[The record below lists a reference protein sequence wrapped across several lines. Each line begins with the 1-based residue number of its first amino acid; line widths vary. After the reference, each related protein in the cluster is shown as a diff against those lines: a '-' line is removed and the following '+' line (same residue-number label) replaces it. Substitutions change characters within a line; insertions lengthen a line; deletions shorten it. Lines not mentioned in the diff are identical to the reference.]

1 MSFNEYF
8 DELMHYGTKRHSGRY
23 EWGSG
28 ENPYQHESWFLSS
41 VNELKS
47 KGLSEKEIAD
57 YFGIST
63 TELRERKSI
72 AKDEKRA
79 ADLAEAIRLYDKGWS
94 KTAIAERLGTSESN
108 VRYLLNPVVQG
119 RVQATENTASILKD
133 RVDTDNYIDITEG
146 SQYLIG
152 ISKQKM
158 NTAVQKLKDEGYTVH
173 YIRVEQPNLPGKYTY
188 IKVLAKPGTEWTEV
202 NENRD
207 QIQLITPNYTKDGG
221 KTFLGIEPPKSVSP
235 DRVQVRYAEEGGKE
249 KDGVIELRRGVE
261 DLSLGNANYAQV
273 RIAVNDTHYLKGMAV
288 YSDDMPDGVDI
299 IFNTNK
305 HQGTPMLGPK
315 DNTVLK
321 NLKSDKDNPFGSN
334 LKVEDGLI
342 VGQSHYIDKDGNEQ
356 LSAIN
361 IVRAEGD
368 WKTWSNTLSS
378 QFLSKQPIA
387 LIRQQLNLTYDREA
401 NEFEKIKALTNP
413 EVKKKLLIEY
423 ADECDAAASHLKA
436 AALPRQS
443 SKVIIPLTDL
453 KDDECYAPTYSDGE
467 YVALVRHPHGGTFEI
482 PVLRVNNKIIS
493 GKKTLGDA
501 PDAIGINSKVAER
514 LSGADFDGD
523 SVVVIPTAGQK
534 IKATSPLKGLKDF
547 DPKESYPKYPGMK
560 VMKNTQNEM
569 GRISNLIT
577 DMTIKGADES
587 ELARAV
593 RHSMVVIDAEKHEL
607 NYKQSYIDNGI
618 EALKKKYQ
626 PEGGAS
632 TLISR
637 AGSESHPLKR
647 KASDEGVRVGKNDYS
662 IDPKTGE
669 KLYSYTGET
678 YQKPHKNSKGEID
691 RYITVYKKAP
701 TSNKMAETNDAFSL
715 SSGTVKEAEYAT
727 YANKLKALA
736 NAARKEAVSTP
747 SQKVNKS
754 AKQTYSSEVSSLKTK
769 LNTALK
775 NKPYERQAQ
784 LIASV
789 IIDAKKNDNPS
800 MTPDELK
807 KIRTQ
812 ALNEARNKTGA
823 NKKAVLVNITDKE
836 WDAIQAGAIS
846 STTLQKILDNS
857 DPSRIRQLATPLEFK
872 SPTSSDVS
880 RMKDLSARG
889 YTLKEIADVV
899 GFSPSTV
906 DDYLNK

>member
-1 MSFNEYF
+1 MNYID

-28 ENPYQHESWFLSS
+28 ENPYQHENWFLSS
-41 VNELKS
+41 VNELKA

-63 TELRERKSI
+63 TELREKKSI

-94 KTAIAERLGTSESN
+94 KTAIAERLGSNESY
-108 VRYLLNPVVQG
+108 VRYLLQPTVQD
-119 RVQATENTASILKD
+119 RVLSTENTANILKD
-133 RVDTDNYIDITEG
+133 RVGVDNYIDITEG

-158 NTAVQKLKDEGYTVH
+158 NTAVRKLEEEGYTVH
-173 YIRVEQPNLPGKYTY
+173 YIKVEQPNLPGKYTY
-188 IKVLAKPGTEWTEV
+188 IKVLAKPGTEWSEV
-202 NENRD
+202 NQNRD
-207 QIQLITPNYTKDGG
+207 QIQLIQPNYTKDGG
-221 KTFLGIEPPKSVSP
+221 KTFLGIEPPKSVSS
-235 DRVQVRYAEEGGKE
+235 DRLQVRYAEEGGKE

-261 DLSLGNANYAQV
+261 DLSLGNSNYAQV
-273 RIAVNDTHYLKGMAV
+273 RIAVDDTHYLKGMAI
-288 YSDDMPDGVDI
+288 YSDDMPPGVDI

-305 HQGTPMLGPK
+305 HVGTPVMGPK

-321 NLKSDKDNPFGSN
+321 NLKADKDNPFGSN
-334 LKVEDGLI
+334 LKVEDGII
-342 VGQSHYIDKDGNEQ
+342 VGQQHYIDKDGNRQ
-356 LSAIN
+356 LSPIN
-361 IVRAEGD
+361 IVREEGD

-378 QFLSKQPIA
+378 QFLSKQPIS
-387 LIRQQLNLTYDREA
+387 LIKQQLDLTYDRQA
-401 NEFEKIKALTNP
+401 SEFDKINALTNP

-453 KDDECYAPTYSDGE
+453 KDDECYAPTYRDGE

-482 PVLRVNNKIIS
+482 PVLKVNNGIIS
-493 GKKTLGDA
+493 GKKTLGEA
-501 PDAIGINSKVAER
+501 PDAIGINHKVAER

-523 SVVVIPTAGQK
+523 SVLVIPMAGQK
-534 IKATSPLKGLKDF
+534 IKATSPLKGLQDF
-547 DPKESYPKYPGMK
+547 DPKESYPGYKGMK

-577 DMTIKGADES
+577 DMTIKGADDS
-587 ELARAV
+587 EIARAV

-618 EALKKKYQ
+618 AQLKEKYQ

-632 TLISR
+632 TIISR
-637 AGSESHPLKR
+637 AGSEAHPLKR
-647 KASDEGVRVGKNDYS
+647 KPSEEGVRIGGNHDFSV
-662 IDPKTGE
+662 DPKTGE

-678 YQKPHKNSKGEID
+678 YQKAHKNKNGEID
-691 RYITVYKKAP
+691 RYTTVYKKAQAS
-701 TSNKMAETNDAFSL
+701 TKMAETKDASTL
-715 SSGTVKEAEYAT
+715 SSGFAKEEPYVV

-736 NAARKEAVSTP
+736 NRARKEAVTTP
-747 SQKVNKS
+747 SQKISPS
-754 AKQTYSSEVSSLKTK
+754 AKKTYAEEVSSLAAK
-769 LNTALK
+769 LNNALK

-789 IIDAKKNDNPS
+789 IIEAKQKDNPS
-800 MTPDELK
+800 MTSDELK
-807 KIRTQ
+807 KVRTQ

-823 NKKAVLVNITDKE
+823 NKKAVLINITDKE
-836 WDAIQAGAIS
+836 WEAIQAGAIS
-846 STTLQKILDNS
+846 STTLSKILDNS
-857 DPSRIRQLATPLEFK
+857 DPAKIRQLATPVEFR
-872 SPTSSDVS
+872 SPSTADIS

-889 YTLKEIADVV
+889 YTLAEIADVV
-899 GFSPSTV
+899 GFSSSTV
-906 DDYLNK
+906 YDYVKD